1 MQVEHGFAPEL
12 LRGVRATGYD
22 PVNAGPEYARLYMIV
37 RRGKSWIG
45 IADTRHDG
53 QARGY

>member
-1 MQVEHGFAPEL
+1 VQVEHGFAPEL